1 MLSTLGTTLALF
13 FLIWIASLVF
23 RDASI
28 VDRFWGVAFLVIASA
43 TSAASE
49 GFEARARLVLLLT
62 AVWGLRLSL
71 HITVRNLGAPED
83 YRYRAMRRHWG
94 TMFPLVSLVTV
105 FGLQALLA
113 WIVSLP
119 IQAAISAVFPARLTV
134 LDKLGLAIWIAGFL
148 FEAVGD
154 WQLARFKADPRHR
167 GELMDRGL
175 WRYTRHPNYFGDAVQ
190 WWGLWLFA
198 AATGAWWTAVGPAL
212 MTFLLVRV
220 SGVALLEK
228 RLQKTR
234 PEYEAYCRRT
244 SAFVP
249 MRPRKG

>member
-83 YRYRAMRRHWG
+83 YRYQAMRRHWG
-94 TMFPLVSLVTV
+94 AMFPLVSLVTV

-175 WRYTRHPNYFGDAVQ
+175 WR
-190 WWGLWLFA
+190 
-198 AATGAWWTAVGPAL
+198 
-212 MTFLLVRV
+212 
-220 SGVALLEK
+220 
-228 RLQKTR
+228 
-234 PEYEAYCRRT
+234 
-244 SAFVP
+244 
-249 MRPRKG
+249 